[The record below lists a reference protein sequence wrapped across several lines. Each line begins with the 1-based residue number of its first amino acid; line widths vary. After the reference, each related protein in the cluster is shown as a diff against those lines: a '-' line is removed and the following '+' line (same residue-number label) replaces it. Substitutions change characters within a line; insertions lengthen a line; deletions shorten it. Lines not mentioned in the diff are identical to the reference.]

1 MILEDPYRPYP
12 APRSSFVM
20 HQSWHDL
27 LFIHYRVPAELLRAV
42 VPASLPLDTFRGE
55 AYVGVVPFRMAW
67 VRPRFLPPLPWL
79 SFFPELNVR
88 TYVTLDGR
96 PGVYFFSLDAGNRA
110 AVEIART
117 WFHLPYFKATMQC
130 LAEGGEIRY
139 RSARTDRRGK
149 PAVLQAQYAPTG
161 PAFIADRDSLE
172 YFLTARYCLYT
183 LNARQDVLRA
193 EIHHEPWALQA
204 ARLQA
209 QANTMLD
216 PLGLN
221 LPSEEPHLLF
231 VKKLHVFVWPPKRL
245 NPAPS
250 DPAAASGDTGRP
262 EQPDC

>member
-1 MILEDPYRPYP
+1 MNLDDPYRPYP
-12 APRSSFVM
+12 APRSPFVM

-27 LFIHYRVPAELLRAV
+27 LFIHYRVPAELLRAL

-55 AYVGVVPFRMAW
+55 AYVGVVPFRMAN

-88 TYVTLDGR
+88 TYVTLDQR

-110 AVEIART
+110 AVEIARA
-117 WFHLPYFKATMQC
+117 WFHLPYFKATMEC
-130 LAEGGEIRY
+130 RARDGEVRY
-139 RSARTDRRGK
+139 SSTRSDPRGK
-149 PAVLQAQYAPTG
+149 AAVLRAQYAPTG
-161 PAFIADRDSLE
+161 PVFLAERDSLE

-183 LNARQDVLRA
+183 LNARQGVLRA
-193 EIHHEPWALQA
+193 EIQHKPWELQP

-216 PLGLN
+216 PLGLS
-221 LPSEEPHLLF
+221 LPPEAPHLLF
-231 VKKLHVFVWPPKRL
+231 VKKLHVLVWPPKRV

-250 DPAAASGDTGRP
+250 VPAAAGGDNGRP
-262 EQPDC
+262 GRPGC

>member
-1 MILEDPYRPYP
+1 MNLDDPYRPYP
-12 APRSSFVM
+12 VPSSPFVM

-42 VPASLPLDTFRGE
+42 VPPSLPLDTFQGE
-55 AYVGVVPFRMAW
+55 AYVGVVPFRMAR
-67 VRPRFLPPLPWL
+67 VRPRFIPPLPWL

-96 PGVYFFSLDAGNRA
+96 PGVYFFS
-110 AVEIART
+110 
-117 WFHLPYFKATMQC
+117 PYFKATMQC
-130 LAEGGEIRY
+130 RAVGGEIRY

-161 PAFIADRDSLE
+161 PAFIAERDSLE

-183 LNARQDVLRA
+183 LNARQEVLRA

-216 PLGLN
+216 PLGLS
-221 LPSEEPHLLF
+221 LPPEEPHLLF

-250 DPAAASGDTGRP
+250 DPAAAGGDNGRP
-262 EQPDC
+262 GQPGC